1 MLFDQNR
8 RWCQQCD
15 LVTVLDRFER
25 RPHGDFCFS
34 KPDITTQQTIHR
46 PRRLHV
52 VFDRGNCGQLIR
64 GLAVGKRLLELE
76 LPFCISLISDTRTQ
90 CSCSLQLQH
99 LGGQIGSGDLGGMFL
114 FDPRLSADL
123 RQLGAGFGT
132 ADILLYEV
140 DFGGRNKNP
149 RPAMKFDLQVFRTL
163 AVFVQHLQ
171 SAKTTDPVRK
181 MHDQVALAKR

>member
-34 KPDITTQQTIHR
+34 KSDITTQQTIHR

-64 GLAVGKRLLELE
+64 GLAVGKRLLELV
-76 LPFCISLISDTRTQ
+76 LPFRVRLISDTRTQ
-90 CSCSLQLQH
+90 CSRRLQFQH
-99 LGGQIGSGDLGGMFL
+99 LGGQVGGSDLSGMFL

-123 RQLGAGFGT
+123 CQLGARFGT
-132 ADILLYEV
+132 ADILLHKV
-140 DFGGRNKNP
+140 DFRGRNKNP
-149 RPAMKFDLQVFRTL
+149 GPAMKFDLQVFRTL

-171 SAKTTDPVRK
+171 PAKTTDPMRK
-181 MHDQVALAKR
+181 MHDQIALA